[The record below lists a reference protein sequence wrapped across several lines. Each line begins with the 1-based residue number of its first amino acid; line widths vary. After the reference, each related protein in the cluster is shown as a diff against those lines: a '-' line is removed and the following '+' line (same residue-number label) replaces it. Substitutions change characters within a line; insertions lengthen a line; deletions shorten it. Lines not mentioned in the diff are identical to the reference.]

1 MMINS
6 QYALSQPLGRI
17 FEAPIFCVGHPT
29 PGSVRYA
36 HYHLVHCYAIVSG
49 VRQSSSKLGFALTG
63 ETILQMSPH
72 RGLRMHHCVLFLSD
86 LPNSIPL

>member
-1 MMINS
+1 MMIYRK
-6 QYALSQPLGRI
+6 YALSQPLGRI

-63 ETILQMSPH
+63 ETILQI
-72 RGLRMHHCVLFLSD
+72 LSD
-86 LPNSIPL
+86 LPKPIPL